1 VAESGSPL
9 VLRVPARPEALE
21 QVHALVA
28 RLWEQAPG
36 VPVECRTRFETA
48 VVEVAANVV
57 EHAAAGPRPVQLVLR
72 LSRRDGGVLA
82 RFEDDGPPAEVDLA
96 AVRLPGDDAESG
108 RGLWLAR
115 AAADELT
122 YTRDAAG
129 NAWSVTVLNRGGSPP
144 R

>member
-1 VAESGSPL
+1 VI
-9 VLRVPARPEALE
+9 E
-21 QVHALVA
+21 QVHALLA
-28 RLWEQAPG
+28 RLWAQAPG

-57 EHAAAGPRPVQLVLR
+57 EHAAAGPGPVELVLR
-72 LSRRDGGVLA
+72 FSCRDGGVLA